1 MLPFDFCEKCNQE
14 HIGFHIKGEDI
25 SSEINPKYS
34 SKKFADS
41 VNKAKKFIEE
51 YFPFLHKKEISK
63 NINNKEKI
71 TKAYENCVNINKD
84 ILQFYQILIDNYVK
98 DNYVSN
104 KN

>member
-34 SKKFADS
+34 SKKFANS

-51 YFPFLHKKEISK
+51 FQK
-63 NINNKEKI
+63 
-71 TKAYENCVNINKD
+71 
-84 ILQFYQILIDNYVK
+84 ILIKKKKLQKRMRTV
-98 DNYVSN
+98 
-104 KN
+104 

>member
-51 YFPFLHKKEISK
+51 FQKIL
-63 NINNKEKI
+63 I
-71 TKAYENCVNINKD
+71 TKKK
-84 ILQFYQILIDNYVK
+84 LQKRMRTV
-98 DNYVSN
+98 
-104 KN
+104 

>member
-51 YFPFLHKKEISK
+51 FQKIL
-63 NINNKEKI
+63 I
-71 TKAYENCVNINKD
+71 TKKK
-84 ILQFYQILIDNYVK
+84 LQKSMRTV
-98 DNYVSN
+98 
-104 KN
+104 

>member
-25 SSEINPKYS
+25 SSEINQKYS

-51 YFPFLHKKEISK
+51 FQK
-63 NINNKEKI
+63 
-71 TKAYENCVNINKD
+71 
-84 ILQFYQILIDNYVK
+84 ILIKKKKLQKRMRTV
-98 DNYVSN
+98 
-104 KN
+104 

>member
-51 YFPFLHKKEISK
+51 F
-63 NINNKEKI
+63 EKI
-71 TKAYENCVNINKD
+71 LITKKK
-84 ILQFYQILIDNYVK
+84 LQKSMRTV
-98 DNYVSN
+98 
-104 KN
+104 

>member
-41 VNKAKKFIEE
+41 VNKAKKLIEE
-51 YFPFLHKKEISK
+51 YFPFLHKKRNFK
-63 NINNKEKI
+63 K
-71 TKAYENCVNINKD
+71 Y
-84 ILQFYQILIDNYVK
+84 
-98 DNYVSN
+98 
-104 KN
+104 

>member
-1 MLPFDFCEKCNQE
+1 MLPFVFCEKCNQE

-51 YFPFLHKKEISK
+51 FQKIL
-63 NINNKEKI
+63 I
-71 TKAYENCVNINKD
+71 TKKK
-84 ILQFYQILIDNYVK
+84 LQKRMRTV
-98 DNYVSN
+98 
-104 KN
+104 

>member
-51 YFPFLHKKEISK
+51 FQKIF
-63 NINNKEKI
+63 I
-71 TKAYENCVNINKD
+71 TKKK
-84 ILQFYQILIDNYVK
+84 LQKRMRTV
-98 DNYVSN
+98 
-104 KN
+104 

>member
-51 YFPFLHKKEISK
+51 FQK
-63 NINNKEKI
+63 
-71 TKAYENCVNINKD
+71 
-84 ILQFYQILIDNYVK
+84 ILIKKKKLQKRMRTV
-98 DNYVSN
+98 
-104 KN
+104 